1 MNTRKPERIPSV
13 KAVMTPFP
21 WQVHLDEPL
30 DRARELM
37 RDRDL
42 RHLPVTEGG
51 VLVGAVTERDIA
63 LVENATPDAAERAA
77 LTVRDVSVRAAY
89 IVELSE
95 PLDAVLGEMAA
106 RHIDAA
112 LVVKRGKLAGIFTST
127 DACHHFA
134 RFLHMIFDAGSDDV
148 A

>member
-1 MNTRKPERIPSV
+1 MTASKPERIPSI

-21 WQVHLDEPL
+21 WQVQSDEPL
-30 DRARELM
+30 AAARTLM
-37 RDRDL
+37 RERQI
-42 RHLPVTEGG
+42 RHLPVTDCGD
-51 VLVGAVTERDIA
+51 LVGVITERDIA

-77 LTVRDVSVRAAY
+77 LMVRDVPVRDSY

-95 PLDAVLGEMAA
+95 SLDAVLAEMAS
-106 RHIDAA
+106 RHIGSV

-127 DACHHFA
+127 DACRHFSQ
-134 RFLHMIFDAGSDDV
+134 FLRMAFDSGTDDV